1 MSTSA
6 STAKFPPPKPI
17 SDIDIEQA
25 LLEFDISVRVQDK
38 YKLFA
43 FGLRQKQ
50 SLINKL
56 HLRDILKAAK
66 IIKDNF
72 RKVLTQYRKYRS
84 NKDLK
89 EMFQLVNDF
98 DKGEAYNEW
107 LKKQSK
113 HL

>member
-43 FGLRQKQ
+43 FGLR
-50 SLINKL
+50 
-56 HLRDILKAAK
+56 
-66 IIKDNF
+66 
-72 RKVLTQYRKYRS
+72 
-84 NKDLK
+84 
-89 EMFQLVNDF
+89 
-98 DKGEAYNEW
+98 
-107 LKKQSK
+107 
-113 HL
+113 